1 MASPMRQTSFRSI
14 SSDVNPS
21 EAPEGLVRDAL
32 NVAFRKPGIA
42 EPREGLFGGDPSD
55 YSGVSAI
62 QRMVHYD
69 GHPILLRPGNV
80 WIANKAA
87 ADAELTI
94 FGSAINTYLNL
105 HTGYLD
111 TAQFGGN
118 LYLCSPNGLLKITSG
133 TDTVLERAG
142 QDIGQQTLYGL
153 AMDPT
158 DDLTW
163 LPFNSI
169 VGYRITV
176 RYRDANGVVTR
187 SRPTE
192 MLYRVNLTGG
202 DASPVLS
209 FALVSGF
216 EAIEVW
222 RTRSYAGT
230 VTPAQTYLAFEF
242 GPDAGLVHVDRTTDD
257 NLGARMPFDDLE
269 VLPDSPYA
277 AKAVESY
284 ASSLFVGNIVSQQ
297 YQRLALKDG
306 SGIAG
311 AFSNTTCS
319 VTNGSPNF
327 TISSINSSP
336 DGGGIAV
343 GQIIDSPLFPVNTQV
358 SSYSHPNVT
367 ADENAT
373 GTDAAASVDF
383 NEVISI
389 FDGTTE
395 DIYPVRYI
403 EPQTFGGE
411 LEVVA
416 ENSLRPYVSTTQFQF
431 TGNIIIREVVTMAA
445 RKTWSIRATNG
456 DSLYQE
462 SIPEWAETRKNFD
475 QDVEVA
481 LLLWSLRDQPEVFT
495 PGYGQVFVG
504 DRGKAIWALASR
516 GDRLFILKQDG
527 VFVLEGEGEPNFR
540 LDKISSDHI
549 IMTPRHVC
557 VTEIGVAV
565 WTLAGIVILGDDG
578 SIFNISSQ
586 RLDEW
591 LGRFESPS
599 DDPTELG
606 GQMFY
611 DQSRHELHVLIE
623 NGQDNSG
630 DADYQYMHLVW
641 NSQTRAWSRWALKWP
656 ALAGCSPG
664 FSDSNKAFYT
674 DPDQD
679 GTSARVWYDI
689 RGGITSYSELEFGD
703 RLEELETAVF
713 NCSSLGNNLFRFDY
727 ASFTDATLLA
737 VGDTVCFNTP
747 IAKLLVTNVED
758 LGGGSYRVT
767 GFSQNV
773 FTGNLLCRPLYAYES
788 TIRLH
793 AQKGP
798 GLGHGMWGAA
808 KWKLLRGTRL
818 YKATVGVRSSDDPDD
833 MSDTPNSGAFVMA
846 SASGHVTWT
855 PRYLFDREHASA
867 QQVEPFF
874 TVREAG
880 AYWLLSE
887 ESTSR
892 EDGGEE
898 LERYG

>member
-1 MASPMRQTSFRSI
+1 MASPLRQTSFRSI

-94 FGSAINTYLNL
+94 FGSAINTYLSL
-105 HTGYLD
+105 HTGYLA

-118 LYLCSPNGLLKITSG
+118 LYICSPNGLLKITSG

-142 QDIGQQTLYGL
+142 QDIGQQTHYGL
-153 AMDPT
+153 GMDAA
-158 DDLTW
+158 DDFPW
-163 LPFNSI
+163 LANNSI
-169 VGYRITV
+169 VGYRFTV
-176 RYRDANGVVTR
+176 RYRDANGIVTR
-187 SRPTE
+187 SRPSE
-192 MLYRVNLTGG
+192 MLYRKNVTGSP
-202 DASPVLS
+202 ASPILS
-209 FALVSGF
+209 FATVSGF

-222 RTRSYAGT
+222 RTRSYAGD
-230 VTPAQTYLAFEF
+230 VPPAQTYLAFEF

-269 VLPDSPYA
+269 VRPDSPYA

-284 ASSLFVGNIVSQQ
+284 ASSLFVGNITGQQ

-311 AFSNTTCS
+311 AFVNTTCIIVIGLNTFTVS
-319 VTNGSPNF
+319 STN
-327 TISSINSSP
+327 TAP
-336 DGGGIAV
+336 DGGAIVV
-343 GQIIDSPLFPVNTQV
+343 GQVIECAEFPAGTT
-358 SSYSHPNVT
+358 VT
-367 ADENAT
+367 AVAGATITASANAT
-373 GTDAAASVDF
+373 ASNATADVDF
-383 NEVISI
+383 NDQISI
-389 FDGTTE
+389 YDGSTVNDYE
-395 DIYPVRYI
+395 VRYI
-403 EPQTFGGE
+403 ESQTFGGE

-416 ENSLRPYVSTTQFQF
+416 EDDLRPYISTTEYQF
-431 TGNIIIREVVTMAA
+431 TGNIVIREVVTMAA

-462 SIPEWAETRKNFD
+462 SIPEWAETRKDFD
-475 QDVEVA
+475 QDVEIA

-495 PGYGQVFVG
+495 PGYGQAFVG
-504 DRGKAIWALASR
+504 DRGKAIWALAAR

-527 VFVLEGEGEPNFR
+527 VFVLEGEAEPNFR
-540 LDKISSDHI
+540 LDKLSSDHI

-557 VTEIGVAV
+557 VTELGVAV

-578 SIFNISSQ
+578 SITNISAQ
-586 RLDEW
+586 RIDEW
-591 LGRFESPS
+591 LGRFEAPS

-606 GQMFY
+606 GQMLY
-611 DQSRHELHVLIE
+611 DKSRHELHVLIE

-641 NSQTRAWSRWALKWP
+641 NAQTRAWSRWALKWP
-656 ALAGCSPG
+656 ALCGCAPG
-664 FSDSNKAFYT
+664 FTDSNKAFYT

-679 GTSARVWYDI
+679 GTSARVWYDV
-689 RGGITSYSELEFGD
+689 RSGITTYPELEFGD

-727 ASFTDATLLA
+727 ASFTSETLLA
-737 VGDTVCFNTP
+737 VGDTVCFSTP
-747 IAKLLVTNVED
+747 IAKLLVTDVED
-758 LGGGSYRVT
+758 IGGGSYRVT
-767 GFSQNV
+767 GFSQNA
-773 FTGNLLCRPLYAYES
+773 FFGNLLCRPLYAYES

-798 GLGHGMWGAA
+798 GLGHGMWQAA

-818 YKATVGVRSSDDPDD
+818 YSATVGARSSDDADD
-833 MSDTPNSGAFVMA
+833 MSDTPNSGAFKMA
-846 SASGHVTWT
+846 TASGHVTWT
-855 PRYLFDREHASA
+855 PRYQFDREHASA

-874 TVREAG
+874 TVLEAG
-880 AYWLLSE
+880 SYWLLSE